1 MSHQHTTQTSGQG
14 MLERVFKLREHGTT
28 ARTEVI
34 AGFTTFLTMVY
45 IVFVNPQILG
55 VAGMDTSAVFVTTCL
70 IAAFGSIMM
79 GLFANL
85 PVALAP
91 AMGLNAF
98 FAFVVVQAMGL
109 PWQVG
114 MGAIFWGAIGLL
126 LLTIFRVRYWM
137 IANIPVSLR
146 VGITSG
152 IGLFI
157 GMMGLK
163 NAGVIVANPET
174 LVSIGNLTSHSV
186 LLGILGFFIIAILAS
201 RNIHAAV
208 LVSIV
213 VTTLLGWMLGDV
225 HYNGIV
231 SAPPSV
237 MTVVGHV
244 DLAGSFNLGLKN
256 AGVIVANPE
265 TLVSI
270 GNLTSHSVLLGI
282 LGFFIIAILASR
294 NIHAA
299 VLVSIVVT
307 TLLGWMLGDV
317 HYNGIVSAPPS
328 VMTVV
333 GHVDL
338 AGSFNLGLAGVIF
351 SFMLVNLFDSSGT
364 LIGVTDKAGLADEK
378 GKFPRMKQA
387 LYVDSISSVTG
398 SFIGTSSVTAYIE
411 SSSGVSVGG
420 RTGLTAVVVGL
431 LFLLVIF
438 LSPLAGM
445 VPGYA
450 AAGALIYVGVL
461 MTSSLA
467 RVNWQDL
474 TESVPAFIT
483 AVMMPFSF
491 SITEGIALGFIS
503 YCVMKIGTGRLR
515 DLSPCVIIV
524 ALLFI
529 LKIVF
534 IDAH

>member
-1 MSHQHTTQTSGQG
+1 MSQQHTTQASGQG

-70 IAAFGSIMM
+70 IAAFGSILM

-114 MGAIFWGAIGLL
+114 MGAIFWGAVGLL

-186 LLGILGFFIIAILAS
+186 LLGVLGFFIIAILAS

-208 LVSIV
+208 LVSII
-213 VTTLLGWMLGDV
+213 VTTLLGWMMGDV

-237 MTVVGHV
+237 
-244 DLAGSFNLGLKN
+244 
-256 AGVIVANPE
+256 
-265 TLVSI
+265 
-270 GNLTSHSVLLGI
+270 TS
-282 LGFFIIAILASR
+282 
-294 NIHAA
+294 
-299 VLVSIVVT
+299 
-307 TLLGWMLGDV
+307 
-317 HYNGIVSAPPS
+317 
-328 VMTVV
+328 VV

-387 LYVDSISSVTG
+387 LFVDSISSVTG
-398 SFIGTSSVTAYIE
+398 AFVGTSSVTAYIE

-420 RTGLTAVVVGL
+420 RTGLTAVVVGI

-438 LSPLAGM
+438 LSPLASM
-445 VPGYA
+445 VPPYA

-515 DLSPCVIIV
+515 DLSPCVVIV
-524 ALLFI
+524 ALLFV

>member
-1 MSHQHTTQTSGQG
+1 MSQQHTTQASGQG

-208 LVSIV
+208 LGSIV

-231 SAPPSV
+231 SAPPC
-237 MTVVGHV
+237 
-244 DLAGSFNLGLKN
+244 
-256 AGVIVANPE
+256 
-265 TLVSI
+265 
-270 GNLTSHSVLLGI
+270 
-282 LGFFIIAILASR
+282 
-294 NIHAA
+294 
-299 VLVSIVVT
+299 
-307 TLLGWMLGDV
+307 
-317 HYNGIVSAPPS
+317 

>member
-1 MSHQHTTQTSGQG
+1 MRGRNRCRTNKLSEKNYHTTAPGVAFWYRITANFPSFLRKLIMSQQHTTQASGQG

-70 IAAFGSIMM
+70 IAAFGSILM

-114 MGAIFWGAIGLL
+114 MGAIFWGAVGLL

-186 LLGILGFFIIAILAS
+186 LLGVLGFFIIAILAS

-208 LVSIV
+208 LVSII
-213 VTTLLGWMLGDV
+213 VTTLLGWMMGDV

-237 MTVVGHV
+237 
-244 DLAGSFNLGLKN
+244 
-256 AGVIVANPE
+256 
-265 TLVSI
+265 
-270 GNLTSHSVLLGI
+270 TS
-282 LGFFIIAILASR
+282 
-294 NIHAA
+294 
-299 VLVSIVVT
+299 
-307 TLLGWMLGDV
+307 
-317 HYNGIVSAPPS
+317 
-328 VMTVV
+328 VV

-364 LIGVTDKAGLADEK
+364 LIGVTDKAGLADGK

-387 LYVDSISSVTG
+387 LFVDSISSVTG
-398 SFIGTSSVTAYIE
+398 AFVGTSSVTAYIE

-420 RTGLTAVVVGL
+420 RTGLTAVVVGI

-445 VPGYA
+445 VPPYA

-515 DLSPCVIIV
+515 DLSPCVVIV
-524 ALLFI
+524 ALLFV

>member
-1 MSHQHTTQTSGQG
+1 MSQQHTTQASGQG

-237 MTVVGHV
+237 MTVVG
-244 DLAGSFNLGLKN
+244 
-256 AGVIVANPE
+256 
-265 TLVSI
+265 
-270 GNLTSHSVLLGI
+270 
-282 LGFFIIAILASR
+282 
-294 NIHAA
+294 
-299 VLVSIVVT
+299 
-307 TLLGWMLGDV
+307 
-317 HYNGIVSAPPS
+317 Y
-328 VMTVV
+328 
-333 GHVDL
+333 VDL

>member
-1 MSHQHTTQTSGQG
+1 MSQQHTTQASGQG
-14 MLERVFKLREHGTT
+14 MLKRVFKLREHGTT

-70 IAAFGSIMM
+70 IAAFGSILM

-114 MGAIFWGAIGLL
+114 MGAIFWGAVGLL

-186 LLGILGFFIIAILAS
+186 LLGVLGFFIIAILAS

-208 LVSIV
+208 LVSII
-213 VTTLLGWMLGDV
+213 VTTLLGWMMGDV

-237 MTVVGHV
+237 
-244 DLAGSFNLGLKN
+244 
-256 AGVIVANPE
+256 
-265 TLVSI
+265 
-270 GNLTSHSVLLGI
+270 TS
-282 LGFFIIAILASR
+282 
-294 NIHAA
+294 
-299 VLVSIVVT
+299 
-307 TLLGWMLGDV
+307 
-317 HYNGIVSAPPS
+317 
-328 VMTVV
+328 VV

-387 LYVDSISSVTG
+387 LFVDSISSVTG
-398 SFIGTSSVTAYIE
+398 AFVGTSSVTAYIE

-420 RTGLTAVVVGL
+420 RTGLTAVVVGI

-445 VPGYA
+445 VPPYA

-515 DLSPCVIIV
+515 DLSPCVVIV
-524 ALLFI
+524 ALLFV

>member
-1 MSHQHTTQTSGQG
+1 MSQQHTTQASGQG

-70 IAAFGSIMM
+70 IAAFGSILM

-114 MGAIFWGAIGLL
+114 MGTIFWGAVGLL

-186 LLGILGFFIIAILAS
+186 LLGVLGFFIIAILAS

-208 LVSIV
+208 LVSII
-213 VTTLLGWMLGDV
+213 VTTLLGWMMGDV

-237 MTVVGHV
+237 
-244 DLAGSFNLGLKN
+244 
-256 AGVIVANPE
+256 
-265 TLVSI
+265 
-270 GNLTSHSVLLGI
+270 TS
-282 LGFFIIAILASR
+282 
-294 NIHAA
+294 
-299 VLVSIVVT
+299 
-307 TLLGWMLGDV
+307 
-317 HYNGIVSAPPS
+317 
-328 VMTVV
+328 VV

-387 LYVDSISSVTG
+387 LFVDSISSVTG
-398 SFIGTSSVTAYIE
+398 AFVGTSSVTAYIE

-420 RTGLTAVVVGL
+420 RTGLTAVVVGI

-445 VPGYA
+445 VPPYA

-515 DLSPCVIIV
+515 NLSPCVVIV
-524 ALLFI
+524 ALLFV

>member
-1 MSHQHTTQTSGQG
+1 MRGRNRCRTNKLSEKNYHTTAPGVAFWYRITANFPSFLRKLIMSQQHTTQASGQG
-14 MLERVFKLREHGTT
+14 ILERVFKLREHGTT

-70 IAAFGSIMM
+70 IAAFGSILM

-114 MGAIFWGAIGLL
+114 MGAIFWGAVGLL

-186 LLGILGFFIIAILAS
+186 LLGVLGFFIIAILAS

-208 LVSIV
+208 LVSII
-213 VTTLLGWMLGDV
+213 VTTLLGWMMGDV

-237 MTVVGHV
+237 
-244 DLAGSFNLGLKN
+244 
-256 AGVIVANPE
+256 
-265 TLVSI
+265 
-270 GNLTSHSVLLGI
+270 TS
-282 LGFFIIAILASR
+282 
-294 NIHAA
+294 
-299 VLVSIVVT
+299 
-307 TLLGWMLGDV
+307 
-317 HYNGIVSAPPS
+317 
-328 VMTVV
+328 VV

-364 LIGVTDKAGLADEK
+364 LIGVTDKAGLADAK

-387 LYVDSISSVTG
+387 LFVDSISSVTG
-398 SFIGTSSVTAYIE
+398 AFVGTSSVTAYIE

-420 RTGLTAVVVGL
+420 RTGLTAVVVGI

-445 VPGYA
+445 VPPYA

-515 DLSPCVIIV
+515 DLSPCVVIV
-524 ALLFI
+524 ALLFV

>member
-1 MSHQHTTQTSGQG
+1 MSQQHTTQASGQG

-70 IAAFGSIMM
+70 IAAFGSILM

-114 MGAIFWGAIGLL
+114 MGAIFWGAVGLL

-186 LLGILGFFIIAILAS
+186 LLGVLGFFIIAILAS

-208 LVSIV
+208 LVSII
-213 VTTLLGWMLGDV
+213 VTTLLGWMMGDV

-237 MTVVGHV
+237 
-244 DLAGSFNLGLKN
+244 
-256 AGVIVANPE
+256 
-265 TLVSI
+265 
-270 GNLTSHSVLLGI
+270 TS
-282 LGFFIIAILASR
+282 
-294 NIHAA
+294 
-299 VLVSIVVT
+299 
-307 TLLGWMLGDV
+307 
-317 HYNGIVSAPPS
+317 
-328 VMTVV
+328 VV

-364 LIGVTDKAGLADEK
+364 LIGVTDKAGLADAK

-387 LYVDSISSVTG
+387 LFVDSISSVTG
-398 SFIGTSSVTAYIE
+398 AFVGTSSVTAYIE

-420 RTGLTAVVVGL
+420 RTGLTAVVVGI

-445 VPGYA
+445 VPPYA

-503 YCVMKIGTGRLR
+503 YCVMKIGTGRQR
-515 DLSPCVIIV
+515 DLSPCVVIV
-524 ALLFI
+524 ALLFV

>member
-1 MSHQHTTQTSGQG
+1 MMSQQHTTQTSGQG
-14 MLERVFKLREHGTT
+14 LLERVFKLREHGTT

-70 IAAFGSIMM
+70 IAALGSILM
-79 GLFANL
+79 GVFANL

-114 MGAIFWGAIGLL
+114 MGAIFWGAVGLL

-163 NAGVIVANPET
+163 NAGVIVANPDT
-174 LVSIGNLTSHSV
+174 LVSIGHLTSHNV
-186 LLGILGFFIIAILAS
+186 LLGVLGFFIIAILAS

-225 HYNGIV
+225 QYKGIV

-237 MTVVGHV
+237 STVIGHV
-244 DLAGSFNLGLKN
+244 DLAGSL
-256 AGVIVANPE
+256 
-265 TLVSI
+265 
-270 GNLTSHSVLLGI
+270 
-282 LGFFIIAILASR
+282 
-294 NIHAA
+294 
-299 VLVSIVVT
+299 
-307 TLLGWMLGDV
+307 
-317 HYNGIVSAPPS
+317 
-328 VMTVV
+328 
-333 GHVDL
+333 
-338 AGSFNLGLAGVIF
+338 NLGLAGVIF

-364 LIGVTDKAGLADEK
+364 LIGVTDKA
-378 GKFPRMKQA
+378 
-387 LYVDSISSVTG
+387 
-398 SFIGTSSVTAYIE
+398 AYIE

-420 RTGLTAVVVGL
+420 RTGLTAVVVGI

-445 VPGYA
+445 VPPYA

-461 MTSSLA
+461 MTSSLS
-467 RVNWQDL
+467 RVKWDDL
-474 TESVPAFIT
+474 TEAVPAFIT

-503 YCVMKIGTGRLR
+503 YCVMKIGTGRFR

-524 ALLFI
+524 ALLFV

-534 IDAH
+534 IDAK

>member
-1 MSHQHTTQTSGQG
+1 MSQQHTTQASGQG

-70 IAAFGSIMM
+70 IAAFGSILM

-114 MGAIFWGAIGLL
+114 MGAIFWGAVGLL

-186 LLGILGFFIIAILAS
+186 LLGVLGFFIIAILAS

-208 LVSIV
+208 LVSII
-213 VTTLLGWMLGDV
+213 VTTLLGWMMGDV

-237 MTVVGHV
+237 
-244 DLAGSFNLGLKN
+244 
-256 AGVIVANPE
+256 
-265 TLVSI
+265 
-270 GNLTSHSVLLGI
+270 TS
-282 LGFFIIAILASR
+282 
-294 NIHAA
+294 
-299 VLVSIVVT
+299 
-307 TLLGWMLGDV
+307 
-317 HYNGIVSAPPS
+317 
-328 VMTVV
+328 VV

-387 LYVDSISSVTG
+387 LFVDSISSVTG
-398 SFIGTSSVTAYIE
+398 AFVGTSSVTAYIE

-420 RTGLTAVVVGL
+420 RTGLTAVVVGI

-445 VPGYA
+445 VPPYA

-503 YCVMKIGTGRLR
+503 YCVMKIGTDRLR
-515 DLSPCVIIV
+515 DLSPCVVIV
-524 ALLFI
+524 ALLFV

>member
-1 MSHQHTTQTSGQG
+1 MSQQHTTQASGQG

-70 IAAFGSIMM
+70 IAAFGSILM

-114 MGAIFWGAIGLL
+114 MGAIFWGAVGLL

-186 LLGILGFFIIAILAS
+186 LLGVLGFFIIAILAS

-208 LVSIV
+208 LVSII
-213 VTTLLGWMLGDV
+213 VTTLLGWMMGDV

-237 MTVVGHV
+237 
-244 DLAGSFNLGLKN
+244 
-256 AGVIVANPE
+256 
-265 TLVSI
+265 
-270 GNLTSHSVLLGI
+270 TS
-282 LGFFIIAILASR
+282 
-294 NIHAA
+294 
-299 VLVSIVVT
+299 
-307 TLLGWMLGDV
+307 
-317 HYNGIVSAPPS
+317 
-328 VMTVV
+328 VV

-364 LIGVTDKAGLADEK
+364 LIGVTDKVGLADAK

-387 LYVDSISSVTG
+387 LFVDSISSVTG
-398 SFIGTSSVTAYIE
+398 AFVGTSSVTAYIE

-420 RTGLTAVVVGL
+420 RTGLTAVVVGI

-445 VPGYA
+445 VPPYA

-515 DLSPCVIIV
+515 DLSPCVVIV
-524 ALLFI
+524 ALLFV

>member
-1 MSHQHTTQTSGQG
+1 MSQQHTTQASGQG

-70 IAAFGSIMM
+70 IAAFGSILM

-114 MGAIFWGAIGLL
+114 MGAIFWGAVGLL

-186 LLGILGFFIIAILAS
+186 LLGVLGFFIIAILAS

-208 LVSIV
+208 LVSII
-213 VTTLLGWMLGDV
+213 VTTLLGWMMGDV

-237 MTVVGHV
+237 
-244 DLAGSFNLGLKN
+244 
-256 AGVIVANPE
+256 
-265 TLVSI
+265 
-270 GNLTSHSVLLGI
+270 TS
-282 LGFFIIAILASR
+282 
-294 NIHAA
+294 
-299 VLVSIVVT
+299 
-307 TLLGWMLGDV
+307 
-317 HYNGIVSAPPS
+317 
-328 VMTVV
+328 VV

-387 LYVDSISSVTG
+387 LFVDSISSVTG
-398 SFIGTSSVTAYIE
+398 AFVGTSSVTAYIE

-420 RTGLTAVVVGL
+420 RTGLTAVVVGI

-445 VPGYA
+445 VPPYA
-450 AAGALIYVGVL
+450 ATGALIYVGVL

-515 DLSPCVIIV
+515 DLSPCVVIV
-524 ALLFI
+524 ALLFV

>member
-1 MSHQHTTQTSGQG
+1 MSQQHTTQTSGQG

-28 ARTEVI
+28 VRTEVI

-70 IAAFGSIMM
+70 IAAFGSILM

-98 FAFVVVQAMGL
+98 FAFVVVGAMGL

-114 MGAIFWGAIGLL
+114 MGAIFWGAVGLL

-186 LLGILGFFIIAILAS
+186 LLGVLGFFIIAILAS

-208 LVSIV
+208 LVSII
-213 VTTLLGWMLGDV
+213 VTTLLGWLLGDV

-231 SAPPSV
+231 SAPPSI
-237 MTVVGHV
+237 
-244 DLAGSFNLGLKN
+244 S
-256 AGVIVANPE
+256 
-265 TLVSI
+265 
-270 GNLTSHSVLLGI
+270 
-282 LGFFIIAILASR
+282 
-294 NIHAA
+294 
-299 VLVSIVVT
+299 
-307 TLLGWMLGDV
+307 
-317 HYNGIVSAPPS
+317 
-328 VMTVV
+328 TVV

-387 LYVDSISSVTG
+387 LFVDSVSSVTG

-467 RVNWQDL
+467 RVKWEDL

-503 YCVMKIGTGRLR
+503 YCVMKLGTGRLR
-515 DLSPCVIIV
+515 DLSPCVVVV
-524 ALLFI
+524 ALLFV

>member
-1 MSHQHTTQTSGQG
+1 MSQQHTTQAAGQG

-70 IAAFGSIMM
+70 IAAFGSILM

-114 MGAIFWGAIGLL
+114 MGAIFWGAVGLL

-186 LLGILGFFIIAILAS
+186 LLGVLGFFIIAILAS

-208 LVSIV
+208 LVSII
-213 VTTLLGWMLGDV
+213 VTTLLGWMMGDV

-237 MTVVGHV
+237 
-244 DLAGSFNLGLKN
+244 
-256 AGVIVANPE
+256 
-265 TLVSI
+265 
-270 GNLTSHSVLLGI
+270 TS
-282 LGFFIIAILASR
+282 
-294 NIHAA
+294 
-299 VLVSIVVT
+299 
-307 TLLGWMLGDV
+307 
-317 HYNGIVSAPPS
+317 
-328 VMTVV
+328 VV

-364 LIGVTDKAGLADEK
+364 LIGVTDKAGLADAK

-387 LYVDSISSVTG
+387 LFVDSISSVTG
-398 SFIGTSSVTAYIE
+398 AFVGTSSVTAYIE

-420 RTGLTAVVVGL
+420 RTGLTAVVVGI

-445 VPGYA
+445 VPPYA

-515 DLSPCVIIV
+515 DLSPCVVIV
-524 ALLFI
+524 ALLFV

>member
-1 MSHQHTTQTSGQG
+1 MSQQHTTQASGQG

-70 IAAFGSIMM
+70 IAAFGSILM

-114 MGAIFWGAIGLL
+114 MGAIFWGAVGLL

-186 LLGILGFFIIAILAS
+186 LLGVLGFFIIAILAS

-208 LVSIV
+208 LVSII
-213 VTTLLGWMLGDV
+213 VTTLLGWMMGDV

-237 MTVVGHV
+237 
-244 DLAGSFNLGLKN
+244 
-256 AGVIVANPE
+256 
-265 TLVSI
+265 
-270 GNLTSHSVLLGI
+270 TS
-282 LGFFIIAILASR
+282 
-294 NIHAA
+294 
-299 VLVSIVVT
+299 
-307 TLLGWMLGDV
+307 
-317 HYNGIVSAPPS
+317 
-328 VMTVV
+328 VV

-364 LIGVTDKAGLADEK
+364 LIGVTDKAGLADAK

-387 LYVDSISSVTG
+387 LFVDSISSVTG
-398 SFIGTSSVTAYIE
+398 AFVGTSSVTAYIE

-420 RTGLTAVVVGL
+420 RTGLTAVVVGI

-445 VPGYA
+445 VPPYA

-503 YCVMKIGTGRLR
+503 YCVMKLV
-515 DLSPCVIIV
+515 PV
-524 ALLFI
+524 ACATL
-529 LKIVF
+529 
-534 IDAH
+534 ARA

>member
-1 MSHQHTTQTSGQG
+1 MRGRNRCRTNKLSEKNYHTTAPGVAFWYRITANFPSFLRKLIMSQQHTTQASGQG

-70 IAAFGSIMM
+70 IAAFGSILM

-114 MGAIFWGAIGLL
+114 MGAIFWGAVGLL

-186 LLGILGFFIIAILAS
+186 LLGVLGFFIIAILAS

-208 LVSIV
+208 LVSII
-213 VTTLLGWMLGDV
+213 VTTLLGWMMGDV

-237 MTVVGHV
+237 
-244 DLAGSFNLGLKN
+244 
-256 AGVIVANPE
+256 
-265 TLVSI
+265 
-270 GNLTSHSVLLGI
+270 TS
-282 LGFFIIAILASR
+282 
-294 NIHAA
+294 
-299 VLVSIVVT
+299 
-307 TLLGWMLGDV
+307 
-317 HYNGIVSAPPS
+317 
-328 VMTVV
+328 VV

-387 LYVDSISSVTG
+387 LFVDSISSVTG
-398 SFIGTSSVTAYIE
+398 SFVGTSSVTAYIE

-420 RTGLTAVVVGL
+420 RTGLTAVVVGI

-445 VPGYA
+445 VPPYA

-515 DLSPCVIIV
+515 DLSPCVVIV
-524 ALLFI
+524 ALLFV

-534 IDAH
+534 IDGH

>member
-1 MSHQHTTQTSGQG
+1 MTKPVTGLVAEQG
-14 MLERVFKLREHGTT
+14 LLGRVFKLKQHDTT
-28 ARTEVI
+28 VRTETI

-55 VAGMDTSAVFVTTCL
+55 AAGMDTQAVFVTTCL
-70 IAAFGSIMM
+70 IAAFGSILM
-79 GLFANL
+79 GLLANL

-98 FAFVVVQAMGL
+98 FAFVVVGAMGIS
-109 PWQVG
+109 WQVG
-114 MGAIFWGAIGLL
+114 MGAIFWGAVGLL
-126 LLTIFRVRYWM
+126 LLTIFRIRYWM
-137 IANIPVSLR
+137 IGNIPLSLR

-157 GMMGLK
+157 AMMGLK
-163 NAGVIVANPET
+163 NAGIVVGNADT
-174 LVSIGNLTSHSV
+174 LVTVGNLTSHSV
-186 LLGILGFFIIAILAS
+186 LLGALGFFIIAILAS

-213 VTTLLGWMLGDV
+213 VTTLIGWALGDV
-225 HYNGIV
+225 QYSGV
-231 SAPPSV
+231 FSMPPSV
-237 MTVVGHV
+237 TSVVGQV
-244 DLAGSFNLGLKN
+244 DLAGAL
-256 AGVIVANPE
+256 
-265 TLVSI
+265 
-270 GNLTSHSVLLGI
+270 
-282 LGFFIIAILASR
+282 
-294 NIHAA
+294 NI
-299 VLVSIVVT
+299 
-307 TLLGWMLGDV
+307 
-317 HYNGIVSAPPS
+317 
-328 VMTVV
+328 
-333 GHVDL
+333 
-338 AGSFNLGLAGVIF
+338 GLAGVIF

-387 LYVDSISSVTG
+387 LYVDSISSVAG
-398 SFIGTSSVTAYIE
+398 SFVGTSSVTAYIE

-420 RTGLTAVVVGL
+420 RTGLTAVVTGI

-445 VPGYA
+445 VPSYA

-467 RVNWQDL
+467 RVTWSDL
-474 TESVPAFIT
+474 TEAVPAFVT

-491 SITEGIALGFIS
+491 SITEGIALGFIA
-503 YCVMKIGTGRLR
+503 YCVMKLGTGRWR
-515 DLSPCVIIV
+515 EISPCVLVV
-524 ALLFI
+524 ALLFV

-534 IDAH
+534 IDGH

>member
-1 MSHQHTTQTSGQG
+1 MRGRNRCRTNKLSEKNYHTTAPGVAFWYRITANFPSFLRKLIMSQQHTTQASGQG

-70 IAAFGSIMM
+70 IAAFGSILM

-114 MGAIFWGAIGLL
+114 MGAIFWGAVGLL

-186 LLGILGFFIIAILAS
+186 LLGVLGFFIIAILAS

-208 LVSIV
+208 LVSII
-213 VTTLLGWMLGDV
+213 VTTLLGWMMGDV

-237 MTVVGHV
+237 
-244 DLAGSFNLGLKN
+244 
-256 AGVIVANPE
+256 
-265 TLVSI
+265 
-270 GNLTSHSVLLGI
+270 TS
-282 LGFFIIAILASR
+282 
-294 NIHAA
+294 
-299 VLVSIVVT
+299 
-307 TLLGWMLGDV
+307 
-317 HYNGIVSAPPS
+317 
-328 VMTVV
+328 VV

-387 LYVDSISSVTG
+387 LFVDSISSVTG
-398 SFIGTSSVTAYIE
+398 AFVGTSSVTAYID

-420 RTGLTAVVVGL
+420 RTGLTAVVVGI

-445 VPGYA
+445 VPPYA

-515 DLSPCVIIV
+515 DLSPCVVIV
-524 ALLFI
+524 ALLFV